1 MKVTNEII
9 EHISFL
15 SRLEFNGNEKNEIRE
30 DMEKIIVFMQQL
42 QKVDTTD
49 VKPLISISKNVNV
62 LRKDQ
67 SKKSIQKKDAFVNAP
82 KNDSDYFRISKV
94 LKK

>member
-15 SRLEFNGNEKNEIRE
+15 SRLEFNGNEKDEIRE
-30 DMEKIIVFMQQL
+30 DMEKIIIFMQQL
-42 QKVDTTD
+42 QKVDTSNI
-49 VKPLISISKNVNV
+49 KPLISISNNVNV
-62 LRKDQ
+62 LRKDL
-67 SKKSIQKKDAFVNAP
+67 SKKSIEKKEEFVNAP

>member
-9 EHISFL
+9 DHISFL
-15 SRLEFNGNEKNEIRE
+15 ARLEFNGNEKKEIRE
-30 DMEKIIVFMQQL
+30 DMEKIILFMQQL
-42 QKVDTTD
+42 QKVDTSNI
-49 VKPLISISKNVNV
+49 KPLISIYKNVNV
-62 LRKDQ
+62 LRKDE
-67 SKKSIQKKDAFVNAP
+67 SKKSVVKKQAFINAP

>member
-30 DMEKIIVFMQQL
+30 DLQKIIVFMQQL
-42 QKVDTTD
+42 QKVDTSNT
-49 VKPLISISKNVNV
+49 KPLISISKNVNV
-62 LRKDQ
+62 LRKDR
-67 SKKSIQKKDAFVNAP
+67 SKKSIEKKEAFLNAP
-82 KNDSDYFRISKV
+82 KKDSDYFRISKV

>member
-9 EHISFL
+9 DHISFL
-15 SRLEFNGNEKNEIRE
+15 ARLEFNGNEKKEIRE
-30 DMEKIIVFMQQL
+30 DMEKIILFMQQL
-42 QKVDTTD
+42 QKVDTSNI
-49 VKPLISISKNVNV
+49 KPLISISKNVNV
-62 LRKDQ
+62 LRKDE
-67 SKKSIQKKDAFVNAP
+67 SKKSVVKKQAFINAP

>member
-9 EHISFL
+9 DHISFL
-15 SRLEFNGNEKNEIRE
+15 ARLEFNGNEKKEIRE
-30 DMEKIIVFMQQL
+30 DMEKIILFMQEL
-42 QKVDTTD
+42 QKVDTSNI
-49 VKPLISISKNVNV
+49 KPLISISKNVNV
-62 LRKDQ
+62 LRKDEA
-67 SKKSIQKKDAFVNAP
+67 KKSIVKKQAFVNAP